1 LSSTRVLMNP
11 PMESSKAGSG
21 AVIPAFYPIL
31 DTQAAARHLIEPV
44 GAAEQLI
51 EAGVEILQFR
61 HKAHFSRRVFE
72 LMQRIAEMCRSA
84 RVQFVVNDRADLA
97 VLLEAALHLGQDD
110 LTPSAAREVTGPGTL
125 IGYSTHNEA
134 QLRAAETEPADYLA
148 LGPIFGTGSKERP
161 DPVVGIGELRRLRP
175 LANRPLVAIGGITL
189 DRAADVLAA
198 GADSIAVIGD
208 LFTPDRKL
216 RARAEEWIRVT
227 RAARAG

>member
-1 LSSTRVLMNP
+1 MNP

-134 QLRAAETEPADYLA
+134 QLRAWVSASFAVCVRSRIVRWLRSA
-148 LGPIFGTGSKERP
+148 GSP
-161 DPVVGIGELRRLRP
+161 
-175 LANRPLVAIGGITL
+175 
-189 DRAADVLAA
+189 
-198 GADSIAVIGD
+198 SIA
-208 LFTPDRKL
+208 R
-216 RARAEEWIRVT
+216 RMCWRRERIRS
-227 RAARAG
+227 R